1 MYKVKFNYN
10 MKISVKGKFLSDFP
24 EVIKYIDLERHNNL
38 DYTKIQAGSN
48 VKYITGFVKIVV

>member
-1 MYKVKFNYN
+1 